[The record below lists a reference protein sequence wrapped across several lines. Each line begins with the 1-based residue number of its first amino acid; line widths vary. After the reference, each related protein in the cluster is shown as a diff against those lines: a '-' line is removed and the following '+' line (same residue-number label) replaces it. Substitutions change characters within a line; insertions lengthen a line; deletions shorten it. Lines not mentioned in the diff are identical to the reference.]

1 MRKQLSVLVFVLA
14 AAVTARAHFLFVVPD
29 PSGARALVVLSE
41 VLRPDPAVDIDL
53 VRTASLSFRDR
64 SGRETPL
71 SLVKDGTSYAVTLP
85 GGSGL
90 VHGTID
96 MGLMTR
102 GGKTH
107 WLRYAS
113 KAIVG
118 DALSR
123 PVTQGGVPVE
133 LVPSGTPDAVQLTL
147 LVNGRPTSAAE
158 VTLVLPDG
166 SQKVVKTGLDGRTEA
181 FAARGQVG
189 AWARHWEEAAGE
201 RDGRPYTQVRHYGML
216 TFDSRAVATATA
228 TAGATPVRAFA
239 HRLPEATSSFGAAAL
254 DGWLYVY
261 GGHVVRTHAYSTDSM
276 SGRFSRIRLDG
287 SGTWERLPEGPKL
300 QGLNLV
306 AHRGYIYRV
315 GGMEATNAPGQPESL
330 RSVREVA
337 RFDPAAGRWE
347 ALPPLPE
354 PRSSHD
360 VVVVGDTLYVVGGWS
375 MSGTSRG
382 GESTWATT
390 VLALDLAAASPAW
403 TRRPQPFSR
412 RALIAT
418 TQGTRIFVLGGIDAS
433 DKVQRTVNVFD
444 TVAGTWSQAP
454 DLPGATMN
462 GFSPAAC
469 TVEGRVFVSVGDGG
483 LHRLDPSGT
492 TWQRM
497 ATATPRIVHRMVSHD
512 AEILLVGGAAKGANL
527 DLIEVATASRD

>member
-1 MRKQLSVLVFVLA
+1 M
-14 AAVTARAHFLFVVPD
+14 VT
-29 PSGARALVVLSE
+29 
-41 VLRPDPAVDIDL
+41 
-53 VRTASLSFRDR
+53 
-64 SGRETPL
+64 
-71 SLVKDGTSYAVTLP
+71 
-85 GGSGL
+85 
-90 VHGTID
+90 
-96 MGLMTR
+96 
-102 GGKTH
+102 
-107 WLRYAS
+107 
-113 KAIVG
+113 
-118 DALSR
+118 
-123 PVTQGGVPVE
+123 
-133 LVPSGTPDAVQLTL
+133 
-147 LVNGRPTSAAE
+147 
-158 VTLVLPDG
+158 
-166 SQKVVKTGLDGRTEA
+166 TGPDGRTEA
-181 FAARGQVG
+181 FAAHGQVG
-189 AWARHWEEAAGE
+189 AWARHWDDAAGQRE
-201 RDGRPYTQVRHYGML
+201 GKPYAQIRHYSML
-216 TFDSRAVATATA
+216 TFDTRASATAA
-228 TAGATPVRAFA
+228 AASGATPVRAFA

-287 SGTWERLPEGPKL
+287 TGTWERLPEGPKL
-300 QGLNLV
+300 QGLNVV
-306 AHRGYIYRV
+306 AHRGHVYRV

-337 RFDPAAGRWE
+337 RFDPRAGRWE

-375 MSGTSRG
+375 MSGTSRS

-403 TRRPQPFSR
+403 TRLAQPFSR

-418 TQGTRIFVLGGIDAS
+418 TQGSRIFVLGGIDAS
-433 DKVQRTVNVFD
+433 DTVQRTVNVFD
-444 TVAGTWSQAP
+444 TATRTWSQAP

-483 LHRLDPSGT
+483 LHRLDAAGMA
-492 TWQRM
+492 WERV
-497 ATATPRIVHRMVSHD
+497 ATATPRIVHRLVSRD

-527 DLIEVATASRD
+527 DLIEVAATSRH

>member
-1 MRKQLSVLVFVLA
+1 MRKRLSVFVFVLT
-14 AAVTARAHFLFVVPD
+14 AAVTARAHFLFVVPE
-29 PSGARALVVLSE
+29 PSGVRALVVLSE

-53 VRTASLSFRDR
+53 VRTASLSFRDG

-71 SLVKDGTSYAVTLP
+71 PLVKDGPSYAVTLP

-123 PVTQGGVPVE
+123 PVSQGGVAVE

-147 LVNGRPTSAAE
+147 LVNGQPTSAAE

-166 SQKVVKTGLDGRTEA
+166 SQKVVKTGRDGRTEA

-189 AWARHWEEAAGE
+189 AWARYWEEAAGE
-201 RDGRPYTQVRHYGML
+201 REGKAYAQIRHYGMV
-216 TFDSRAVATATA
+216 TFDTRASTTAAAASDT
-228 TAGATPVRAFA
+228 TPVTTFA

-306 AHRGYIYRV
+306 AHRGHIYRV

-330 RSVREVA
+330 RSVRDVA
-337 RFDPAAGRWE
+337 RFDPAVGRWE

-360 VVVVGDTLYVVGGWS
+360 VAVVGDTLYVVGGWS

-390 VLALDLAAASPAW
+390 VLALDLTAASPAW
-403 TRRPQPFSR
+403 TRLPQPFSR

-418 TQGTRIFVLGGIDAS
+418 TQGTRIYVLGGIDAA

-444 TVAGTWSQAP
+444 TATGTWSQAP

-469 TVEGRVFVSVGDGG
+469 TVAGRVFVSVGDGG
-483 LHRLDPSGT
+483 LHRLDTAGT
-492 TWQRM
+492 AWERV
-497 ATATPRIVHRMVSHD
+497 ATATPRIVHRLVSHD

-527 DLIEVATASRD
+527 DLIEVAATSRH